1 MWNPADE
8 IFQTFWKV
16 YQVAD
21 VILVGTG
28 TSCWKVW
35 TLQTSGLICVLG
47 SSHKLCISY
56 KPLCSESG
64 IFSDSPSV
72 SGALRVVREG
82 SDGRE
87 VCFMAYLERNLSCY
101 VYDNSSKWYFFFM
114 YWQQIQVK
122 VKIFSYF
129 FFLLSLPLPS
139 LLVLL
144 ILLFL
149 FSSLSSFSSLYLKA
163 QLCNLINS
171 HSQSQLVEGI
181 LYQSVTCWAL
191 ASCAHMKD
199 KGSFMLP
206 SFRIDT
212 MNIHL
217 LI

>member
-82 SDGRE
+82 NDGRE

-101 VYDNSSKWYFFFM
+101 VYDNPSKWYFFFM

-129 FFLLSLPLPS
+129 FFLLSLPPPS

-144 ILLFL
+144 ILLCFL
-149 FSSLSSFSSLYLKA
+149 FFLLLFLLVPQSSTVRFNKQSLTVTA
-163 QLCNLINS
+163 CGRDT
-171 HSQSQLVEGI
+171 V
-181 LYQSVTCWAL
+181 SV
-191 ASCAHMKD
+191 
-199 KGSFMLP
+199 G
-206 SFRIDT
+206 
-212 MNIHL
+212 HL
-217 LI
+217 LSPGLLCTYER